1 MKLAMRYLEQ
11 VENIEITT
19 ILSFVFFFIFFLA
32 VLFHVLRTKTSYYDS
47 VSNFPLDDGEL
58 ESVNNQNDKLNL

>member
-19 ILSFVFFFIFFLA
+19 ILSFVFFFSFFLA
-32 VLFHVLRTKTSYYDS
+32 VLFHVLRTKKSYYDS
-47 VSNFPLDDGEL
+47 VSNFPLDDGNL
-58 ESVNNQNDKLNL
+58 ESANNQNKKLKS

>member
-19 ILSFVFFFIFFLA
+19 IISFVFFISFFLA
-32 VLFHVLRTKTSYYDS
+32 VLFHVLRTKKSYYEP
-47 VSNFPLDDGEL
+47 VSNFPLDDGDL
-58 ESVNNQNDKLNL
+58 ESVNNKNEKLNL

>member
-19 ILSFVFFFIFFLA
+19 ILSFVFFFSFFLA

-47 VSNFPLDDGEL
+47 VSNFPLDDGNL
-58 ESVNNQNDKLNL
+58 ESVNNQNEKLNL